1 MNTLEEK
8 RLLWDALV
16 EKKIFKDN
24 VPLDL
29 AQRWFESLVA
39 EIDQRSLSLPEKKKI
54 FLEEY
59 EEVMNKEARKQRE
72 QWFESRLNKK
82 IVKPPPSMKELS
94 EIKQL
99 LYKILEKVESIS

>member
-8 RLLWDALV
+8 RILWDTLI
-16 EKKIFKDN
+16 EQKIFKEG
-24 VPLDL
+24 VSIEF
-29 AQRWFESLVA
+29 AQQWFETLVSEVDKRA
-39 EIDQRSLSLPEKKKI
+39 LTLPEKKKI

-59 EEVMNKEARKQRE
+59 EEMMNKEARKQRE

-82 IVKPPPSMKELS
+82 LVKPPPSMKELN

-99 LYKILEKVESIS
+99 LYKILEKVESL